1 VTGRYAADTTV
12 PAERSRAEIERTLT
26 RYGAGAFAYGWE
38 GDRSVVGFKFNGRH
52 IRLTLTMPE
61 RESLRR
67 IPDKG
72 RVMGFRDRTDTQL
85 ETAYD
90 QACRQ
95 RWRALA
101 LVVKAKLEA
110 IESGIS
116 TLEEE
121 FLAWTVLPEGQTV
134 GEWIAPQLEIA
145 YRNGGMPEMLPGL
158 AKVLPRGR

>member
-1 VTGRYAADTTV
+1 MTRYAQDTTV
-12 PAERSRAEIERTLT
+12 PADRSRAEIERTLT
-26 RYGAGAFAYGWE
+26 RYGASAFAYGWE
-38 GDRSVVGFKFNGRH
+38 GDRGIVGFKFDGRH
-52 IRLTLTMPE
+52 IRMTLTMPD

-67 IPDKG
+67 APDKG
-72 RVMGFRDRTDTQL
+72 RTMGYRNRTDAQL

-110 IESGIS
+110 VESGIS
-116 TLEEE
+116 TLERE
-121 FLAWTVLPEGQTV
+121 FLADMVLPEGQTV
-134 GEWIAPQLEIA
+134 GEWIAPQLETA

-158 AKVLPRGR
+158 AKALPRGR